1 MKKTLTNKKLIKS
14 EKGSVMMEYLILNL
28 GFFLVLALAAHFV
41 LPGFENQNIY
51 KYDPVTGQISQDGN
65 TGDANKGG
73 TYGRYGLLGS
83 AFIRHYNMV
92 LDIVS
97 MPYP

>member
-1 MKKTLTNKKLIKS
+1 MAKTVKNRKLIKS

-28 GFFLVLALAAHFV
+28 GFFVILAVAAHFF
-41 LPGFENQNIY
+41 LPG
-51 KYDPVTGQISQDGN
+51 DTGYGGLGN
-65 TGDANKGG
+65 
-73 TYGRYGLLGS
+73 
-83 AFIRHYNMV
+83 AFLAHYNMV

>member
-1 MKKTLTNKKLIKS
+1 MARTIKNRKLIKS

-28 GFFLVLALAAHFV
+28 GFFVILAVAAHFF
-41 LPGFENQNIY
+41 LPG
-51 KYDPVTGQISQDGN
+51 DTGYGGLGN
-65 TGDANKGG
+65 
-73 TYGRYGLLGS
+73 
-83 AFIRHYNMV
+83 AFLAHYNMV

>member
-28 GFFLVLALAAHFV
+28 GFFVILAVAAHFF
-41 LPGFENQNIY
+41 LPG
-51 KYDPVTGQISQDGN
+51 DTGYGGLGN
-65 TGDANKGG
+65 
-73 TYGRYGLLGS
+73 
-83 AFIRHYNMV
+83 AFLAHYNMV

>member
-1 MKKTLTNKKLIKS
+1 MKKTLINKKLIKS

-28 GFFLVLALAAHFV
+28 GFFVILAVAAHFF
-41 LPGFENQNIY
+41 LPG
-51 KYDPVTGQISQDGN
+51 DTGYGGLGN
-65 TGDANKGG
+65 
-73 TYGRYGLLGS
+73 
-83 AFIRHYNMV
+83 AFLAHYNMV

>member
-28 GFFLVLALAAHFV
+28 GFFVILAVGAHFF
-41 LPGFENQNIY
+41 LPG
-51 KYDPVTGQISQDGN
+51 DTGYGGLGN
-65 TGDANKGG
+65 
-73 TYGRYGLLGS
+73 
-83 AFIRHYNMV
+83 AFLAHYNMV

>member
-28 GFFLVLALAAHFV
+28 GFFVILAVAAHFF
-41 LPGFENQNIY
+41 LPG
-51 KYDPVTGQISQDGN
+51 DTGYGGLGN
-65 TGDANKGG
+65 
-73 TYGRYGLLGS
+73 
-83 AFIRHYNMV
+83 AFLSHYNMV

>member
-1 MKKTLTNKKLIKS
+1 MAKTIKNRKLIKS

-28 GFFLVLALAAHFV
+28 GFFVILAVAAHFF
-41 LPGFENQNIY
+41 LPG
-51 KYDPVTGQISQDGN
+51 DTGYGGLGN
-65 TGDANKGG
+65 
-73 TYGRYGLLGS
+73 
-83 AFIRHYNMV
+83 AFLAHYNMV

>member
-1 MKKTLTNKKLIKS
+1 MARTIKNRKLIKS

-28 GFFLVLALAAHFV
+28 GFFVILAVAAHFF
-41 LPGFENQNIY
+41 LPEDAGY
-51 KYDPVTGQISQDGN
+51 GGLGN
-65 TGDANKGG
+65 
-73 TYGRYGLLGS
+73 
-83 AFIRHYNMV
+83 AFLAHYNMV